1 MKWPDRIRRGSALR
15 PGGVAWEPGGRGWSR
30 CLPDGAPPAGA
41 GGLDRLDRPGEVQA
55 APQAGP
61 SGRGGRGHAR
71 AAAAVLAVLA
81 VLAGLIVLALVVGFV
96 RPPGLPGSAG
106 DAGGRVGAAA
116 ISLAGVTAVAVVAV
130 PAALAGRARACGG
143 TWWGSRRGR
152 RRWAGDELT
161 GLADRRHF
169 LDAVGRSLGGG
180 HRARAVTPVAVLLL
194 DLDRMR
200 DVNGALG
207 HEQGD
212 RLIVTV
218 GRRLLAALPA
228 STLLARVDGDAFAV
242 LLRGGEVDGAE
253 RLAAVLRETLEPP
266 VLLAGTPVRPDAS
279 IGIACSPEHG
289 RVALELFRHAEE
301 AMLAAKRSRCGQA
314 VYNRA
319 HPPIN
324 RARLLLRAEV
334 RQALDRGQLELSY
347 QPKADLRSGRISGVE
362 ALVRWR
368 HPVDGV
374 RPPDVFLAELDRA
387 GLMPKL
393 TVYVLD
399 QALAACAGWHAGG
412 ALLSVSVNVPASV
425 IVDRAFV
432 GVVRA
437 ALARHRLPPS
447 ALVVEVTE
455 DSLIE
460 AREAARR
467 TLAGLRSLGVRVSL
481 DDYGTGFC
489 SLTYLRELP
498 ADEVKLDRTFLRD
511 LDRDPAAVEIVRS
524 TVSLAHALRLR
535 IVAEGVET
543 QRSWQ
548 ALADWQCDEVQGFF
562 VAGPMTGD
570 RVVGWLREWA
580 ARLAVPPDAAA
591 SGGGALVG
599 AGLAP
604 EVGAAAVPALSAPP
618 SAGAGAPRPG
628 QWPAGLRGTPA
639 PATAWRAA
647 GYRVQTDLA
656 AS

>member
-1 MKWPDRIRRGSALR
+1 M
-15 PGGVAWEPGGRGWSR
+15 
-30 CLPDGAPPAGA
+30 
-41 GGLDRLDRPGEVQA
+41 
-55 APQAGP
+55 
-61 SGRGGRGHAR
+61 
-71 AAAAVLAVLA
+71 
-81 VLAGLIVLALVVGFV
+81 LIVLALVVEFV

-106 DAGGRVGAAA
+106 GAGGLAA
-116 ISLAGVTAVAVVAV
+116 ISLAAVTAVAAV
-130 PAALAGRARACGG
+130 LIPGVLPGGARARAGIGRAVGRAR
-143 TWWGSRRGR
+143 R

-180 HRARAVTPVAVLLL
+180 GHRVRAVTPVAVLLI

-212 RLIVTV
+212 RLLVTV
-218 GRRLLAALPA
+218 GRRLLAALPG

-242 LLRGGEVDGAE
+242 VLRGGGVACAE
-253 RLAAVLRETLEPP
+253 RLAAVLREALEPP

-289 RVALELFRHAEE
+289 RAALELFRHAEE
-301 AMLAAKRSRCGQA
+301 AMHAAKRSRCGQA
-314 VYNRA
+314 VYARA

-334 RQALDRGQLELSY
+334 RQALDRGQIELSY

-374 RPPDVFLAELDRA
+374 RLPDVFLTELDRA

-393 TVYVLD
+393 TVHVLD
-399 QALAACAGWHAGG
+399 QALAACAGWHARG
-412 ALLSVSVNVPASV
+412 APLTVSVNVPASV
-425 IVDRAFV
+425 IVDRAFI

-437 ALARHRLPPS
+437 ALARHLLPPS
-447 ALVVEVTE
+447 ALVIEVTE

-467 TLAGLRSLGVRVSL
+467 TLTGLRSFGVRVSL

-511 LDRDPAAVEIVRS
+511 LDRDPAAAEIVRS

-548 ALADWQCDEVQGFF
+548 ALADWQCDEVQGYF

-580 ARLAVPPDAAA
+580 ARLAVPPGAGTSAA
-591 SGGGALVG
+591 GALVG
-599 AGLAP
+599 AGIAP
-604 EVGAAAVPALSAPP
+604 GGAAAAIPALAAPP
-618 SAGAGAPRPG
+618 SATPPPLRPG
-628 QWPAGLRGTPA
+628 QWPAGLRGAPA
-639 PATAWRAA
+639 PAVAWRA
-647 GYRVQTDLA
+647 GYRVQADLA

>member
-1 MKWPDRIRRGSALR
+1 M
-15 PGGVAWEPGGRGWSR
+15 V
-30 CLPDGAPPAGA
+30 
-41 GGLDRLDRPGEVQA
+41 
-55 APQAGP
+55 
-61 SGRGGRGHAR
+61 
-71 AAAAVLAVLA
+71 VLLLLIVL
-81 VLAGLIVLALVVGFV
+81 LLIVLALAVGFV

-106 DAGGRVGAAA
+106 DAGGRAGAVV
-116 ISLAGVTAVAVVAV
+116 ISLAAVTAVTAVTAVAAVLIPVARPGIARE
-130 PAALAGRARACGG
+130 PAGTGWAPWRAR
-143 TWWGSRRGR
+143 R

-180 HRARAVTPVAVLLL
+180 HRVRAVTPVAVLLL

-207 HEQGD
+207 HDQGD
-212 RLIVTV
+212 RLLVTV
-218 GRRLLAALPA
+218 GRRLLAALPG

-242 LLRGGEVDGAE
+242 LLRGGVESAE
-253 RLAAVLRETLEPP
+253 RLATVLREALEPP
-266 VLLAGTPVRPDAS
+266 VLLAGAPVRPDAS

-289 RVALELFRHAEE
+289 RAALELFRHAEE
-301 AMLAAKRSRCGQA
+301 AMHDAKRSRCGQS
-314 VYNRA
+314 VYARA

-324 RARLLLRAEV
+324 RARLLLRAEI
-334 RQALDRGQLELSY
+334 RQALDCGQLELSY

-399 QALAACAGWHAGG
+399 QALTACAGWHAGG
-412 ALLSVSVNVPASV
+412 APLTVSVNVPASV
-425 IVDRAFV
+425 IVDRAFL

-447 ALVVEVTE
+447 ALVIEVTE

-460 AREAARR
+460 AREAARH
-467 TLAGLRSLGVRVSL
+467 TLTGLRSLGVRVSL

-524 TVSLAHALRLR
+524 TVSLAHALRMR

-548 ALADWQCDEVQGFF
+548 ALADWQCDEVQGYF
-562 VAGPMTGD
+562 VAGPMAGD

-580 ARLAVPPDAAA
+580 ARLTVPPGSGTAAA
-591 SGGGALVG
+591 GVLVG
-599 AGLAP
+599 AGVAP
-604 EVGAAAVPALSAPP
+604 GAAAAAIPALAAPP
-618 SAGAGAPRPG
+618 SATAPVPRPG
-628 QWPAGLRGTPA
+628 QWPPGLRGTPA
-639 PATAWRAA
+639 PAAAWRTA